1 MMATTYVYLISDP
14 KSNAVKIG
22 RSDNPMKRVGEL
34 QTGNPNP
41 LSLLSCFAAE
51 PSVEQTIHKHL
62 EKYSLNGEW
71 FADCDEVM
79 DIYYTY
85 LTNCRYKPQ
94 ELFDE
99 AIALLQESR
108 KANEVLVALCEKQ
121 QEGWEKFVDDVDKQN
136 SKLKSDL
143 KQRGVDI

>member
-1 MMATTYVYLISDP
+1 MATTYIYLISDP

-22 RSDNPMKRVGEL
+22 RSDNPMKRVAEL

-41 LSLLSCFAAE
+41 LTLLSCFAAE
-51 PSVEQTIHKHL
+51 ATVEQVIHVHL
-62 EKYSLNGEW
+62 KQYSLNGEW
-71 FADCDEVM
+71 FANCDEVL

-99 AIALLQESR
+99 AIGLLQESK
-108 KANEVLVALCEKQ
+108 KANDLLMLLYQKQ
-121 QEGWEKFVDDVDKQN
+121 QEGWEACDN
-136 SKLKSDL
+136 KS
-143 KQRGVDI
+143 

>member
-1 MMATTYVYLISDP
+1 MVTTYVYLISDP

-34 QTGNPNP
+34 QTGNPNT

-51 PSVEQTIHKHL
+51 PSVEQIIHKHL
-62 EKYSLNGEW
+62 EDYSLNGEW
-71 FADCDEVM
+71 FTDCDEVM

-108 KANEVLVALCEKQ
+108 KANEVLIALCEKQ
-121 QEGWEKFVDDVDKQN
+121 QEGWEKFADDVDKQT
-136 SKLKSDL
+136 SKLRDDL
-143 KQRGVDI
+143 KQ